1 MVSPSTDDAAGRPLV
16 GIALVVA
23 ATLAFGVSDI
33 LTKHLSTLYPVPV
46 VMAVRYLANLL
57 LLAVFLW
64 PGLGARLWQAQRL
77 WLVIVRGLSLAAA
90 SLTLGWALR
99 LMPVGETVAIIYL
112 APFAVMALSVPLLG
126 ERVSSIGWAGAAIG
140 FLGVL
145 LIVRPGGS
153 LDPLG
158 VGIALV
164 NAALAT
170 AYHLLT
176 RLLSRTETTVSM
188 LFHSSWVGALIFCIL
203 AVPDLP
209 GFAPSPIDIGLMLA
223 LGCLMTLGHYLFTA
237 AYRQAPASLL
247 APVNYL
253 HLVWSS
259 GLGWLVFGHAP
270 EGLSL
275 LGIVLVALA
284 GAGIAVHAHL
294 RQRSSSAAAA
304 AEAA

>member
-1 MVSPSTDDAAGRPLV
+1 
-16 GIALVVA
+16 
-23 ATLAFGVSDI
+23 
-33 LTKHLSTLYPVPV
+33 
-46 VMAVRYLANLL
+46 
-57 LLAVFLW
+57 
-64 PGLGARLWQAQRL
+64 
-77 WLVIVRGLSLAAA
+77 
-90 SLTLGWALR
+90 
-99 LMPVGETVAIIYL
+99 MPVGETVAIIYL

-294 RQRSSSAAAA
+294 RQRSSSATAA

>member
-1 MVSPSTDDAAGRPLV
+1 MVSSSTDAAGRPLV

-77 WLVIVRGLSLAAA
+77 WLVIVRGLCLAAA

-294 RQRSSSAAAA
+294 RQRSSSATAA